1 MSIFL
6 ELAAFFAIAF
16 LVITLIG
23 VGILIIGI
31 VLDIIWGVRKKKQQK
46 VHAVLKVFAVL
57 LTVVGFLVAICPVS
71 VLGIAQIAGKQ
82 YQRYRISDLSE
93 DDLVHVDSISDNF
106 GNFSD
111 GFTLHGKHYI
121 PLIGLHSPTNITYRD
136 GFRTDKVGAVVDD
149 NGISSFIY
157 RVDNLTDMDILNIE
171 NSSDLLYAEEDQAE
185 QIIEYYWN
193 EAPLYA
199 QTRCENNQHRVTI
212 GEIDSVRARQIRD
225 MILENGIDTEPENA
239 PIADQKGYIYF
250 LSTDDLSQYFF
261 YYRLG
266 SEGLMIKYDDKYMM
280 LEGEDADYIMEL
292 IGAE

>member
-57 LTVVGFLVAICPVS
+57 LTVVGFLVAVGPVS
-71 VLGIAQIAGKQ
+71 VLGIAQITGKQ
-82 YQRYRISDLSE
+82 YQRYRIADLSE
-93 DDLVHVDSISDNF
+93 DDLVHVDSIYD
-106 GNFSD
+106 NFSD

-121 PLIGLHSPTNITYRD
+121 PLIGLHTPTSISYRD
-136 GFRTDKVGAVVDD
+136 EFRTDKVGAVVDD
-149 NGISSFIY
+149 NGVSNYIY
-157 RVDNLTDMDILNIE
+157 RVDNLADMDILNIE
-171 NSSDLLYAEEDQAE
+171 NSSDILYAEEVQAE

-199 QTRCENNQHRVTI
+199 QTCYENNSHRVTI
-212 GEIDSVRARQIRD
+212 GEIDSVRVRQIRD
-225 MILENGIDTEPENA
+225 MILENGTGTMPENT
-239 PIADQKGYIYF
+239 PIADQKGYIDF
-250 LSTDDLSQYFF
+250 RSNDNLSQCSF